1 MVGLLSK
8 RREGSELERVRRE
21 MDRLFDRLSE
31 WRPPFFRGEEGKWMP
46 TVDVSETTKEIIV
59 KAELP
64 GIDPNDIDVSVT
76 GNTLRIQGERKQET
90 EEEGESFHKVE
101 RSYGAFLRSIQL
113 PAEIDPDKVK
123 ATYDKGVLTLKMPK
137 TEAETAKKIQIT
149 TVP

>member
-8 RREGSELERVRRE
+8 REGGELDRLRRE

-31 WRPPFFRGEEGKWMP
+31 WRPPFFRGEESKWMP
-46 TVDVSETTKEIIV
+46 TVDISETSKEIIV

-76 GNTLRIQGERKQET
+76 GNTLKIQGERKQET
-90 EEEGESFHKVE
+90 EEEGENFHKIE
-101 RSYGAFLRSIQL
+101 RSYGAFLRPIQL

-137 TEAETAKKIQIT
+137 IEAETAKKIEIN
-149 TVP
+149 TVS